1 MKILF
6 TIFVSVLLLS
16 TNICLGKD
24 LIIAGADWCPACVK
38 LKNFIKT
45 NPKQLENFDVQII
58 DIDKNP
64 EIKKNLKVRLLPTSV
79 IFNDDNKIQA
89 KLEGFTE
96 QNFINWL
103 NKNK

>member
-6 TIFVSVLLLS
+6 TIVLSALLLNPS
-16 TNICLGKD
+16 VCLGKD
-24 LIIAGADWCPACVK
+24 LIIAGADWCPACVR
-38 LKNFIKT
+38 LKNFIKN
-45 NPKQLENFDVQII
+45 NPEAVADFDVQII
-58 DIDKNP
+58 DIDKHP
-64 EIKKNLKVRLLPTSV
+64 EIKKNLKVRLLPTSA

-89 KLEGFTE
+89 KLEGYSK

>member
-1 MKILF
+1 MIL
-6 TIFVSVLLLS
+6 VSVLLLN
-16 TNICLGKD
+16 TNLCLGKD
-24 LIIAGADWCPACVK
+24 LIIAGADWCPACAK
-38 LKNFIKT
+38 LKNFIKS
-45 NPKQLENFDVQII
+45 NPEVVADFDLQMI
-58 DIDKNP
+58 DVDKHP

-89 KLEGFTE
+89 KLEGYTK